1 MNTAKRHTKK
11 LLAILLTMVFMVS
24 AVGIGASAFNFGE
37 EEAPQYDMYL
47 AFGDSISTG
56 YFLYKRDQFEAADTL
71 ESFNG
76 KTFGNRIDGSYIDL
90 LATEVGIPKGSKN
103 FYKFCREGM
112 SALDQTRIVDEDF
125 ENHIDAHQV
134 NGSNLV
140 YELYTEDGQAT
151 LEKLRKQYKKALK
164 KAKGKKVLVTT
175 MVGAN
180 DQITGPLINA
190 YFMLKDAIAAGDQH
204 NSLVLTFDDQF
215 MDLMRQFNFEGAA
228 ELIQKVANVVLA
240 QPAILGGIFSD
251 EVNSYFTY
259 FDRMDAFFNAIHDDF
274 TEAGAAE
281 LEVVAVGLYNATK
294 ELKLDDITQLRSGRL
309 LWWYTKLM
317 NQYLSGN
324 AVTRVNEPYKK
335 GYYKFAYARD
345 VELPEWPSLVTWPL
359 YGTSFLKWFM
369 FCSHPTYDGHKYLA
383 NQVLDTITKG
393 QAEVTYDHQGGSLL
407 PFFQ

>member
-1 MNTAKRHTKK
+1 MTATRKTTKF
-11 LLAILLTMVFMVS
+11 LAVILAMIFMISTV
-24 AVGIGASAFNFGE
+24 AVAASAFDPKE

-76 KTFGNRIDGSYIDL
+76 KTFGNRIEGSYIDL
-90 LATEVGIPKGSKN
+90 VADTVGIPNGSKN

-112 SALDQTRIVDEDF
+112 SALDQTRIVDPEF
-125 ENHIDAHQV
+125 EKGIDAHQV
-134 NGSNLV
+134 NGSNLT

-151 LEKLRKQYKKALK
+151 LEKLRKQYKKALS

-175 MVGAN
+175 MIGAN
-180 DQITGPLINA
+180 DQITGPLMNA
-190 YFMLKDAIAAGDQH
+190 YFMLKDAIAGGYQH
-204 NSLVLTFDDQF
+204 NSLVVNFDENF
-215 MDLMRQFNFEGAA
+215 MNLMAQFNFQEAA
-228 ELIQKVANVVLA
+228 ELIQSVANVVLA

-294 ELKLDDITQLRSGRL
+294 ELKLDDVTQLRSGRL

-317 NQYLSGN
+317 NKYLEGT
-324 AVTRVNEPYKK
+324 AVTRTNVPLQK

-345 VELPEWPSLVTWPL
+345 VELPEWPALVTWPL

-369 FCSHPTYDGHKYLA
+369 FCSHPTYDGHKYIC

-393 QAEVTYDHQGGSLL
+393 KAEVTYDHQGGSLL